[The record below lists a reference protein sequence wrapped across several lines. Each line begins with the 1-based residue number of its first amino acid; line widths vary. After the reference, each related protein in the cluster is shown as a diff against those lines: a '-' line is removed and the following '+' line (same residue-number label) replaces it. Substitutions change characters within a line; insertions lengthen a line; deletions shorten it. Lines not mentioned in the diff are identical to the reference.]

1 MNENTL
7 IENAILA
14 FLHHYPEHDWVND
27 YKLLLT
33 KVRKTKDEQSKTPT
47 VQKRGRPAKRQRK
60 KATSSIEASKEK
72 VETPKEQT

>member
-7 IENAILA
+7 IENAIIA

-72 VETPKEQT
+72 VETPKE

>member
-14 FLHHYPEHDWVND
+14 FLHHYPEHDWAND

-60 KATSSIEASKEK
+60 KATSSNEASKEK
-72 VETPKEQT
+72 VETP

>member
-14 FLHHYPEHDWVND
+14 FLHHYPEHDWAND

-33 KVRKTKDEQSKTPT
+33 KVRNTKDEQSKTPT

-60 KATSSIEASKEK
+60 KATSSTETSKEK
-72 VETPKEQT
+72 VETP